1 VWRDQFQHTRYGPM
15 QIRGVWRAR
24 RLPGE
29 RIVGWGV
36 VWPPPSA
43 SQAALQVAL
52 AMIPALGQLAA
63 MAIAGPGA
71 GERWFMI
78 LSDRR
83 VMLLHPGAPGP
94 ERDGRGVY
102 LDEPLELIEVTCD
115 PPPRPRKRA
124 SATPPA
130 ARAEIPAYPLTFEL
144 HLVAAPPLRLE
155 LKPASPA
162 GVRLRQG
169 LLLLAGYGE
178 GESS

>member
-1 VWRDQFQHTRYGPM
+1 M
-15 QIRGVWRAR
+15 
-24 RLPGE
+24 
-29 RIVGWGV
+29 

-102 LDEPLELIEVTCD
+102 LDEPLELVEVTCD

-130 ARAEIPAYPLTFEL
+130 ARAEIPPYPLTFEL
-144 HLVAAPPLRLE
+144 HLVAVPLLRLE